1 VRRKSRLGF
10 MIRAVLLML
19 YSLFVLV
26 PIYQMMKSSFVPM
39 KDIESPEFHWLP
51 IDFTWRPYVDMWKTV
66 PLAHYFI
73 NSVIV
78 SLVSTVLA
86 IVISAFAAYAFS
98 RFRFPGRSIFGALL
112 LATQMFPGIL
122 FLLPIFVMFF
132 EIQLNTGVQLNGT
145 YLGLVITYMTFSL
158 PFSIWMMRGYFE
170 SVPKSLDEAAMID
183 GCSHAAVLTRVIIPL
198 AIPGIIA
205 CAVFAFLNAWNEV
218 LFASVLTSNTTET
231 LSIGLQ
237 SYATQSVVEWNQL
250 MAASIIVTIPVVV
263 AFLLVQRFFMY
274 GLAGGVKE

>member
-237 SYATQSVVEWNQL
+237 SYATQSVVAWNQL